1 MYYFDYHINTIGL
14 YWEWKVTFLKNDM
27 IGFTI
32 REKKIVKRVGHKG
45 QDEIM
50 RWTITETDKG
60 RNFLFIK
67 FSVDFFLTERKIF
80 SYKRQK

>member
-32 REKKIVKRVGHKG
+32 REKKIVKRVGDKG
-45 QDEIM
+45 QDE
-50 RWTITETDKG
+50 
-60 RNFLFIK
+60 L
-67 FSVDFFLTERKIF
+67 
-80 SYKRQK
+80 

>member
-32 REKKIVKRVGHKG
+32 REKKIVKRVGEKG
-45 QDEIM
+45 QDEK
-50 RWTITETDKG
+50 RVEPLQKQTKG
-60 RNFLFIK
+60 VTF
-67 FSVDFFLTERKIF
+67 FS
-80 SYKRQK
+80 